1 MKVSVYEVC
10 IIEYHCDWILVTGF
24 RIWSLSETVILCIW
38 FWVSQALLWRRDLD
52 FLQRWCTESHLQ
64 RPPPYFWPLSV
75 GSDSPTPLPRCSA
88 LPSALSVSEPGHP
101 LASATLA
108 WFSRLPEARSGG
120 STPNFSLITPTSVLT
135 AGGGLAPLCGWVR
148 MQRGEILGWCYLS
161 WKLLCIFSLGSF
173 WRAWTQ
179 PPVASSNLRLSIF
192 GEWIWIRETKSLE
205 EESKLCQ
212 SKYDVTVKMEASVV
226 ICL

>member
-10 IIEYHCDWILVTGF
+10 IIEYHCDWILVTDF

-38 FWVSQALLWRRDLD
+38 CWVSQALLWRRDLD

-64 RPPPYFWPLSV
+64 RPPPTSGPFLSALIL
-75 GSDSPTPLPRCSA
+75 PQALPRCSA

-120 STPNFSLITPTSVLT
+120 PPLISASLLPPRCWQLAAVSPHYVAELGCREVKYLDGATSAENF
-135 AGGGLAPLCGWVR
+135 
-148 MQRGEILGWCYLS
+148 
-161 WKLLCIFSLGSF
+161 LCIFSLGSF
-173 WRAWTQ
+173 CRAWTQ
-179 PPVASSNLRLSIF
+179 PPVASSNLRLSVF

-205 EESKLCQ
+205 EGSKLCQ
-212 SKYDVTVKMEASVV
+212 PK
-226 ICL
+226 